1 MAKHYL
7 IIDGG
12 TTNLRVTMVSE
23 TGDVLAAEKRSIGAA
38 ASALAGSNAALR
50 AAVRECM
57 QALYHTTGLTEGD
70 ISGCIAYGMI
80 TSASGLKEV
89 PHLCAPATLKDFQQN
104 LVPVHFDDIAPFP
117 ITFIPGLRNFAGPV
131 GLANVMQM
139 DMMRGEET
147 EAIGF
152 AQLMKPE
159 QDHILILPGSHNKL
173 ISMDAGGRIHSC
185 MTTISGELLSAL
197 THHTILA
204 EAVGGEFAQ
213 PDTYD
218 REMMLAG
225 AEACRAGI
233 SRAAFSSRILRTLGS
248 LPQEKV
254 ASFLLGTVL
263 TADMDALRAFDTC
276 CSKLYVAGKQP
287 LQQALCDLLA
297 ANGYQTEAVDAAV
310 TARIG
315 ITGAMTIAGWL

>member
-1 MAKHYL
+1 MKHYL

-12 TTNLRVTMVSE
+12 TTNLRVTLVNAQGEPVASQ
-23 TGDVLAAEKRSIGAA
+23 KRSTGAA
-38 ASALAGSNAALR
+38 AAAAAGSNLALR
-50 AAVRECM
+50 AAVRDCI
-57 QALYHTTGLTEGD
+57 QALYQSTSLSEAD

-104 LVPVHFDDIAPFP
+104 LVPVLFEDIAPFP
-117 ITFIPGLRNFAGPV
+117 ITFIPGLRNFSGPI
-131 GLANVMQM
+131 GLENVMQM

-152 AQLMKPE
+152 AQLMKPT
-159 QDHILILPGSHNKL
+159 QDYVLILPGSHNKL
-173 ISMDAGGRIHSC
+173 ISMSTDGQIRGC

-197 THHTILA
+197 THHTILT

-225 AEACRAGI
+225 AEACKAGI
-233 SRAAFSSRILRTLGS
+233 SRAAFSSRILRTLGGMP
-248 LPQEKV
+248 PQKV

-263 TADMDALRAFDTC
+263 TADLDALKAFDVG

-297 ANGYQTEAVDAAV
+297 ANGYQAESVDASI
-310 TARIG
+310 TARMG
-315 ITGAMTIAGWL
+315 ITGAMTIAKW

>member
-1 MAKHYL
+1 MKHYL

-12 TTNLRVTMVSE
+12 TTNLRVTLVNE
-23 TGDVLAAEKRSIGAA
+23 RGEPLAAQKRSTGAA
-38 ASALAGSNAALR
+38 AAAAAGSNLALR
-50 AAVRECM
+50 AAVRDCM
-57 QALYHTTGLTEGD
+57 QALYQSTGLNEAD
-70 ISGCIAYGMI
+70 ISGCIAYDMI

-104 LVPVHFDDIAPFP
+104 LVPVLFEDIAPFP
-117 ITFIPGLRNFAGPV
+117 LTFIPGLRNFSGPV
-131 GLANVMQM
+131 GLENVMQM

-152 AQLMKPE
+152 AQLMKPT
-159 QDHILILPGSHNKL
+159 QDYVLILPGSHNKL
-173 ISMDAGGRIHSC
+173 IAMGADGQIHGC

-197 THHTILA
+197 THHTILT

-225 AEACRAGI
+225 AEACKAGI
-233 SRAAFSSRILRTLGS
+233 SRAAFSSRILRTLGG
-248 LPQEKV
+248 LPPQKV

-263 TADMDALRAFDTC
+263 TADLDALKAFDVG

-297 ANGYQTEAVDAAV
+297 ANGYLAEAVDAAV
-310 TARIG
+310 TARMG
-315 ITGAMTIAGWL
+315 ITGAMAIANW

>member
-1 MAKHYL
+1 MKHYL

-12 TTNLRVTMVSE
+12 TTNLRITLVNAKGE
-23 TGDVLAAEKRSIGAA
+23 PLAAEKRSTGAA
-38 ASALAGSNAALR
+38 ASAAAGNNLALR

-57 QALYHTTGLTEGD
+57 LALYQSTGLNETD

-80 TSASGLKEV
+80 TCASGLKEV

-104 LVPVHFDDIAPFP
+104 LVPVLFEDIATFP
-117 ITFIPGLRNFAGPV
+117 ITFIPGLRNFSGSV
-131 GLANVMQM
+131 GLENVMQM

-152 AQLMKPE
+152 AQLVKPS
-159 QDHILILPGSHNKL
+159 QDYVLILPGSHNKL
-173 ISMDAGGRIHSC
+173 IFMGADGQIHRC

-197 THHTILA
+197 THHTILT

-218 REMMLAG
+218 REMLLAG
-225 AEACRAGI
+225 AEACKAGI
-233 SRAAFSSRILRTLGS
+233 SRAAFSSRILRTLGG
-248 LPQEKV
+248 LPQQKV

-263 TADMDALRAFDTC
+263 TADVDALKAFDVG

-297 ANGYQTEAVDAAV
+297 AHGYQAEAVDASI
-310 TARIG
+310 TARMG
-315 ITGAMTIAGWL
+315 IAGAMTIANW